1 MDTLKRAY
9 FSTYQ
14 GNLNGKL
21 ELFNL
26 NSSGKIYYTID
37 VTDPNEKGIEYKEP
51 IEITPNTTIKTI
63 IKDKNKNSSFITEDT
78 FVK

>member
-1 MDTLKRAY
+1 MDTLKRAN

-21 ELFNL
+21 ELFNP

-37 VTDPNEKGIEYKEP
+37 VTDPNEKGFKY
-51 IEITPNTTIKTI
+51 
-63 IKDKNKNSSFITEDT
+63 
-78 FVK
+78 